1 MTLTAEIRQQIIKI
15 PEGKTFG
22 YNDLKIT
29 KENYLTAAKA
39 LERFQKD
46 GFIKKVS
53 KGVFY
58 KPQQTVFGELEPVY
72 GELLRSYL
80 FENGKRIAYETGYSL
95 YNQLGLTTQM
105 AFRIKI
111 ASRQKRINI
120 NRGALQ
126 AKAVKSYADVNEN
139 NYQILGILDAIKDI
153 KKIPDCSVKQ
163 AYRRLSSI
171 LKAFNEQQTK
181 ALIQYALLYPPR
193 VRALVGAILE
203 QIGSDHK
210 GLAKLKDSLNPLSTF
225 TLGLSEEELP
235 IKSKWYIA

>member
-1 MTLTAEIRQQIIKI
+1 MAGNSPFDYLNKRTSGDTTEVSDRLGAIEEKLGIAPVTALGSFFGGGQPK
-15 PEGKTFG
+15 PTGK
-22 YNDLKIT
+22 
-29 KENYLTAAKA
+29 
-39 LERFQKD
+39 KD
-46 GFIKKVS
+46 
-53 KGVFY
+53 
-58 KPQQTVFGELEPVY
+58 
-72 GELLRSYL
+72 R
-80 FENGKRIAYETGYSL
+80 TGY
-95 YNQLGLTTQM
+95 
-105 AFRIKI
+105 
-111 ASRQKRINI
+111 
-120 NRGALQ
+120 
-126 AKAVKSYADVNEN
+126 KA
-139 NYQILGILDAIKDI
+139 AIKDI